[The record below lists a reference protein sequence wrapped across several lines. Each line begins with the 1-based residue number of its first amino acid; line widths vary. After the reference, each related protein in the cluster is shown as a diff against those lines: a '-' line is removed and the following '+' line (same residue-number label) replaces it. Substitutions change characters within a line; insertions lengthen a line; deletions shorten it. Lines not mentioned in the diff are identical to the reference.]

1 MALILIFIGSFAG
14 IVAATVQMLF
24 QDAGIWQGLSTY
36 LAFSF
41 GLPVVTGLLLWS
53 LYALRPG
60 NRDRGDFGWTR
71 V

>member
-1 MALILIFIGSFAG
+1 MALILIFIGSFIG

-24 QDAGIWQGLSTY
+24 QDAGLWQGLGTY

-41 GLPVVTGLLLWS
+41 GFPVVTGLLLWS
-53 LYALRPG
+53 LHSLRPAP
-60 NRDRGDFGWTR
+60 RDLDDFGWTK